1 MRFQIMVGPVTATP
15 WGESRELSARK
26 LRPGPSAAREAVE
39 ANQRERIFGAMVAAV
54 AEHGYEA
61 TRVADVLAISG
72 VSRNTFYKHFD
83 NKLDC
88 FLATMDAVIL
98 CGSSNVIATY
108 TSHDGP
114 WDARLTDGFEALTA
128 TLAAQPA
135 AARLFYVESA
145 AAGPEAVAKVDEF
158 GDRIFEISRSS
169 LEDSPDYSGMPY
181 ELLRALLR
189 GMRRVMQTR
198 LRNGREAE
206 LTEIAPELMRWAL
219 CYRTPPEPLHR
230 PSEPPKQEFAVT
242 PRDLG
247 DPGER
252 IMSAV
257 IELMADKGYRALTI
271 TDIAQR
277 AGVSLTTFYRLFKGK
292 DDAAIAALRRSTE
305 QIVEAVGPAFR
316 APDDWSQAAGDGL
329 RAFFGFLVLERPY
342 ARFGGVDVHSG
353 SPLILDVREQLM
365 TSAWKFFIE
374 DTREHPAIT
383 PLVGEAIGASVDAL
397 VFDQITRH
405 GERRLY
411 EITPVAIYLA
421 LTPFVGAERA
431 CAIANQDR

>member
-1 MRFQIMVGPVTATP
+1 MVSAVTATP
-15 WGESRELSARK
+15 WGDSGDLSARR
-26 LRPGPSAAREAVE
+26 LRPGPSASREEVE

-61 TRVADVLAISG
+61 TRVADVLEISG

-88 FLATMDAVIL
+88 FLATMDAIIL
-98 CGSSNVIATY
+98 CGSANVIATY
-108 TSHDGP
+108 TTHEGP
-114 WDARLTDGFEALTA
+114 WDARLTDGFKALTT

-145 AAGPEAVAKVDEF
+145 AAGPEAVAKVNEF
-158 GDRIFEISRSS
+158 GDRIFDISRRS
-169 LEDSPDYSGMPY
+169 LEEAPDYAEMPHG
-181 ELLRALLR
+181 LLLAVLR

-198 LRNGREAE
+198 LRRGREAE
-206 LTEIAPELMRWAL
+206 LTQIAPELMSWAL

-230 PSEPPKQEFAVT
+230 PRKPPEQEFAVT
-242 PRDLG
+242 PRDLE

-257 IELMADKGYRALTI
+257 IELMAEKGYRALTI

-277 AGVSLTTFYRLFKGK
+277 AAVSLTTFYRLFKGK
-292 DDAAIAALRRSTE
+292 DDVAIAALRRSTE

-316 APDDWSQAAGDGL
+316 APDDWAQAVGDGL

-365 TSAWKFFIE
+365 TSAEDFIVS
-374 DTREHPAIT
+374 DTRDHPVVT

-397 VFDQITRH
+397 VFDQITKH

-421 LTPFVGAERA
+421 LTPFVGPERA

>member
-1 MRFQIMVGPVTATP
+1 VIATP
-15 WGESRELSARK
+15 WGDSRDLRGRK
-26 LRPGPSAAREAVE
+26 LRPGPGASREEVE

-61 TRVADVLAISG
+61 TRVADVLELSG

-98 CGSSNVIATY
+98 RVGPGVIDTY
-108 TSHDGP
+108 TGHEGP
-114 WDARLTDGFEALTA
+114 WDARLTDGFGALTA
-128 TLAAQPA
+128 ALASQPA

-145 AAGPEAVAKVDEF
+145 AAGPEAVAKVNAF
-158 GDRIFEISRSS
+158 GDRIFDIARRS
-169 LEDSPDYSGMPY
+169 LEESPDYAGMPY
-181 ELLRALLR
+181 DVLRAVLR
-189 GMRRVMQTR
+189 GMRRTMQTR
-198 LRNGREAE
+198 LRKGREAE
-206 LTEIAPELMRWAL
+206 LAKLAPELMRWSL
-219 CYRTPPEPLHR
+219 SYRTPPEPLR
-230 PSEPPKQEFAVT
+230 LPSAPPTREFQIT
-242 PRDLG
+242 PRDLE
-247 DPGER
+247 DPRER

-257 IELMADKGYRALTI
+257 IELMADKGYQALTI

-277 AGVSLTTFYRLFKGK
+277 AAVSLTTFYRLFKGK
-292 DDAAIAALRRSTE
+292 DDVAVAALRRSTE
-305 QIVEAVGPAFR
+305 QIVEAVGPAFH
-316 APDDWSQAAGDGL
+316 APGDWSQAVGDGL
-329 RAFFGFLVLERPY
+329 RAFFGFLVAERPY

-365 TSAWKFFIE
+365 SSAESFIAE
-374 DTREHPAIT
+374 DTRDHPPVT

-397 VFDQITRH
+397 IFDQITRH

-421 LTPFVGAERA
+421 LTPFVGAEEA
-431 CAIANQDR
+431 CAIANQDH